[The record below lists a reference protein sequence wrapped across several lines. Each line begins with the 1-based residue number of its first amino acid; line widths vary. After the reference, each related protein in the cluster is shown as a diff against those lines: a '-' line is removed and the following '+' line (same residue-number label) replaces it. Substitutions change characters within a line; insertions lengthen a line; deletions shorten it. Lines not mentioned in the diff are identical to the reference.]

1 MDYQRGVYSLVR
13 FSSEWGV
20 NEWKFTIIPQ
30 CKTYRNK
37 VNSYLIQ
44 MYRNTVPV
52 EVSYNGVRLVRADA
66 IMEKSGGEGWEYD
79 PATQLMTIRVNRQDK
94 ESQIRVR

>member
-1 MDYQRGVYSLVR
+1 M
-13 FSSEWGV
+13 
-20 NEWKFTIIPQ
+20 
-30 CKTYRNK
+30 
-37 VNSYLIQ
+37 NSYLIQ

-52 EVSYNGVRLVRADA
+52 EVSYNGVRLVRADV
-66 IMEKSGGEGWEYD
+66 ITEKSGGEGWEYD